1 MNFFDQIYRVVRKI
15 PEGKVATY
23 GEIALLVTEK
33 LKNLKTEKQITP
45 RLVGM
50 ALHKNP
56 DPKNIPCHR
65 VVDRNGK
72 LAENYAF
79 AWSSENRPM
88 RRERPARNAF
98 SIADAGGIEPRS
110 RKGRLGGEGWKEQKR
125 KLLEEGV
132 LFKDLPAQAGKMN
145 VDLKKSLWK
154 EID

>member
-1 MNFFDQIYRVVRKI
+1 MYSNFSNLFEKIYKVVRKI
-15 PEGKVATY
+15 PKGKVATY
-23 GEIALLVTEK
+23 GGIALLVTEK

-65 VVDRNGK
+65 VVNRNGK

-88 RRERPARNAF
+88 RRVR
-98 SIADAGGIEPRS
+98 IEPRS

-125 KLLEEGV
+125 KLLAEGV
-132 LFKDLPAQAGKMN
+132 KFKDKLH
-145 VDLKKSLWK
+145 VDLKKSFW
-154 EID
+154 EG